1 MKVLINAI
9 SAKMGGAKIIL
20 NAFLNNIDPQDKNE
34 YYFMINKSSVNE
46 KLIKKHQ
53 RNIHFY
59 ETDYGEMKKIK
70 RYFWYQYSLPKFI
83 KKNNFNYMINLTNY
97 GPRKPC
103 CKEIL
108 LCHNSRHVSKEI
120 RDNINFLDRLKLILE
135 NLVLKISLKGSEKI
149 VVQTNYMKKGLVQKF
164 KCDEKKIHI
173 IPIGTNDIDKKL
185 FDENLERKLIEFIKA
200 EQNVIAN
207 ISLYTKHKNLERM
220 LEAIKIIK
228 QKYNYKIK
236 LIMTINKEEE
246 KAAETLLKLIDEY
259 DISDYVLSVGNIKH
273 DYIYQ
278 VLEKAKAFVF
288 PSYGE
293 SFGIPFVEAMNF
305 KLPIVAADLEF
316 AHDVCGNAALY
327 FDYRNSEDLAKR
339 IIEILQEDKH
349 NALKQNSIE
358 RSKLY
363 DEKYSIREYFRLLK

>member
-9 SAKMGGAKIIL
+9 SCKMGGAKIIL
-20 NAFLNNIDPQDKNE
+20 NSFLNNIDPQDKNE
-34 YYFMINKSSVNE
+34 YYFMINKNSVN
-46 KLIKKHQ
+46 KNLIKKHQ
-53 RNIHFY
+53 SNIHFY

-97 GPRKPC
+97 GPTKPC

-108 LCHNSRHVSKEI
+108 LFHNSRHISKEI

-135 NLVLKISLKGSEKI
+135 NLVLKISLKGADKI
-149 VVQTNYMKKGLVQKF
+149 VVQTPYMKKGLIQKF
-164 KCDEKKIHI
+164 KCDERKIYI
-173 IPIGTNDIDKKL
+173 IPIGTNTIDKRL
-185 FDENLERKLIEFIKA
+185 FDENLERKLIGFIKN
-200 EQNVIAN
+200 EQNVMAN

-220 LEAIKIIK
+220 LEAVKIIK

-236 LIMTINKEEE
+236 LIITIDKKEG
-246 KAAETLLKLIDEY
+246 KATERLLKLIDEY

-278 VLEKAKAFVF
+278 ILEKAKAFIF

-293 SFGIPFVEAMNF
+293 SFGIPFVEAMKFN
-305 KLPIVAADLEF
+305 LPIVASDLEF

-327 FDYRNSEDLAKR
+327 FDYRNSEALAKR
-339 IIEILQEDKH
+339 IIEVLQVDKH
-349 NALKQNSIE
+349 NDLKYNSRE

-363 DEKYSIREYFRLLK
+363 DEKYSVAEYLKLLK